1 MSQSS
6 KKRWCENTYAVLS
19 NINPDLFEDIEDLTE
34 GVEAYM
40 EGYKDSIMVF
50 WQFLVMFRQLMPYED
65 IPNAT
70 LSHDQKKNKRGVF
83 NSLLVKIKRDG

>member
-1 MSQSS
+1 MV
-6 KKRWCENTYAVLS
+6 RIHMRFY
-19 NINPDLFEDIEDLTE
+19 NINPDLFVDIEDLAE

-40 EGYKDSIMVF
+40 EGYKDSIRVF
-50 WQFLVMFRQLMPYED
+50 WQFLDMFLQLMPYED

-70 LSHDQKKNKRGVF
+70 LSHDQKNKRGVF